1 MLQTKQCSSDLL
13 LEFGLIASF
22 SAWKVKKGTC
32 PCVPLALVAAP
43 SCHNVRCC
51 KPCPKIRC
59 LAQVALSRAPT
70 NPQCRGGFELGM
82 VLCHNPLHC
91 TETDKDRPTHPHG
104 KICLGMFLK
113 PLKLRHNPYHL
124 LSDQRSPLFVEK
136 NPHSNAST
144 FMKGGIY
151 FHPAHPGLD
160 SCGYKFHSIWELQNP
175 FFMDY
180 D

>member
-1 MLQTKQCSSDLL
+1 MRGSDLYFLSQISGTVAIMTKLLDIMLFMRSWHLVSSTKIAWIIQGKTFKQNNVQPDLL
-13 LEFGLIASF
+13 LEFGLIVSF
-22 SAWKVKKGTC
+22 QPERWKKGTC

-43 SCHNVRCC
+43 SCHNVWCC

-104 KICLGMFLK
+104 KIRLGMFLK

-124 LSDQRSPLFVEK
+124 LSD
-136 NPHSNAST
+136 
-144 FMKGGIY
+144 
-151 FHPAHPGLD
+151 
-160 SCGYKFHSIWELQNP
+160 
-175 FFMDY
+175 
-180 D
+180 